1 MALDYPADLKYSD
14 THEYV
19 RLDGDVATV
28 GITAFAIDQLGD
40 IVFLELP
47 EIGSAVTKGAKF
59 GDVESVKA
67 VEELKSPVTGKVV
80 ERNGAMVETPE
91 QLIEDPYLGGWLIKV
106 QIADVGELAGLMAA
120 SEYKGKVEGV

>member
-14 THEYV
+14 SHEYV

-67 VEELKSPVTGKVV
+67 VEELKSPVTGQVV
-80 ERNGAMVETPE
+80 ERNAAMVETPE

-106 QIADVGELAGLMAA
+106 QVADAAEVAELMAA